1 MDVHQL
7 RIRQRRSEKLAL
19 TGLSLV
25 LAVVL
30 SALGCGFL
38 FMPLTAE
45 GLARDGYSP
54 GFRFLLGASHLAGG
68 ITLLVSRLAE
78 KAALVLGL
86 FVAGVAA
93 YLLSVGEGLR
103 TGGPALMAFALLLL
117 GASLRLRHR
126 ADVTA
131 WHEMLAR
138 YADHEDSRGMA
149 CRGSFQ
155 SFCARRSRP

>member
-1 MDVHQL
+1 MDAHQL

-19 TGLSLV
+19 SGLSLV

-38 FMPLTAE
+38 FMPLIAE
-45 GLARDGYSP
+45 GLAHDGYGP
-54 GFRFLLGASHLAGG
+54 GLRYLLGAIHLAGG
-68 ITLLVSRLAE
+68 IALLVSRLAE

-86 FVAGVAA
+86 FVSGVPA
-93 YLLSVGEGLR
+93 YLLWVGEGSV

-126 ADVTA
+126 DDVTA

-138 YADHEDSRGMA
+138 YADHEDSR
-149 CRGSFQ
+149 RK
-155 SFCARRSRP
+155 ARRR

>member
-19 TGLSLV
+19 SGLSLV

-30 SALGCGFL
+30 SALGCGCL
-38 FMPLTAE
+38 FVPLSAE
-45 GLARDGYSP
+45 GLARGGYGP
-54 GFRFLLGASHLAGG
+54 GFWVLLGASHLAGG

-78 KAALVLGL
+78 KVALVLGL

-93 YLLSVGEGLR
+93 YLLSVGEGIL
-103 TGGPALMAFALLLL
+103 TGRPALMAFALLLF
-117 GASLRLRHR
+117 GAGLRLRHR

-131 WHEMLAR
+131 WQVMLDR
-138 YADHEDSRGMA
+138 YADQEDSRGKV
-149 CRGSFQ
+149 
-155 SFCARRSRP
+155 

>member
-1 MDVHQL
+1 MDIHQP

-19 TGLSLV
+19 SGLSLV

-30 SALGCGFL
+30 SAWGCGFL
-38 FMPLTAE
+38 FMPLSAE
-45 GLARDGYSP
+45 GLARGGYGP

-68 ITLLVSRLAE
+68 MTLLVSRLAE
-78 KAALVLGL
+78 KAAIGLGL

-93 YLLSVGEGLR
+93 YLLSVGEGLM
-103 TGGPALMAFALLLL
+103 TGEPALMAFALLLL

-131 WHEMLAR
+131 WHELLAR
-138 YADHEDSRGMA
+138 YADHEDSRGKA
-149 CRGSFQ
+149 RRGSFKRY
-155 SFCARRSRP
+155 CARRSRP

>member
-19 TGLSLV
+19 SGLSLV

-38 FMPLTAE
+38 FMPLSAE
-45 GLARDGYSP
+45 GLERGGYGP
-54 GFRFLLGASHLAGG
+54 GFWFLLGASHLAGG
-68 ITLLVSRLAE
+68 ITLLVSHLAE
-78 KAALVLGL
+78 TAALVVGL
-86 FVAGVAA
+86 FIAGVAA
-93 YLLSVGEGLR
+93 YLLSVGEGHM
-103 TGGPALMAFALLLL
+103 TGGPALMAFALLLF
-117 GASLRLRHR
+117 GAGLRLRHR

-131 WHEMLAR
+131 WHEILAR

-149 CRGSFQ
+149 
-155 SFCARRSRP
+155 